1 MSYGQSTLK
10 VADAL
15 HVVGFPD
22 IVRVSPRRLQI
33 LIASGFLNVEG
44 AGMPILF
51 RHLLAGVLTE
61 IPRRGIVP
69 CSVAVRRTGVAN
81 VLTGESEFWNAG
93 ECCPVPEDLILL
105 ETDTVKDYVA
115 RSSLAFFRRFG
126 RQKDSFLLGFADRS
140 YEIRAREGQGDALAA
155 AVFASRLIV
164 GTTNVFTTLT
174 SDYFLPM
181 PEIDRHHVATI
192 RETNHRP
199 QDWSG
204 TEFLLTLRFAVGVG
218 APVEIGQP
226 QRPDAGM
233 DSSDIGI

>member
-33 LIASGFLNVEG
+33 EIASGFMNVEG

-51 RHLLAGVLTE
+51 RHLLAGVLAE
-61 IPRRGIVP
+61 IPSGGILP
-69 CSVAVRRTGVAN
+69 SVAVRRTGVAN
-81 VLTGESEFWNAG
+81 VLTGESEIWNAG

-105 ETDTVKDYVA
+105 ETDTVKDYLA
-115 RSSLAFFRRFG
+115 RSSLAFFGRFG
-126 RQKDSFLLGFADRS
+126 RQKDSFLLGFTDRS
-140 YEIRAREGQGDALAA
+140 YEIQAREGQGDALAA

-174 SDYFLPM
+174 PDYFLPM
-181 PEIDRHHVATI
+181 PEIHRHQVATI
-192 RETNHRP
+192 RETTHRP

-204 TEFLLTLRFAVGVG
+204 NEFLLTLRFAVGTG
-218 APVEIGQP
+218 APVELGQP
-226 QRPDAGM
+226 QRPNAGT